1 MLAGFAVLFVCGW
14 FPVTLLAFI
23 GELSHVLNFL
33 IRELV
38 GFVVL
43 SSLSFC
49 LSVKLLISPLNLNE
63 NFAGNSW
70 LSVFPFH
77 HFKYIEPLTLL

>member
-38 GFVVL
+38 GFCGAEF
-43 SSLSFC
+43 S
-49 LSVKLLISPLNLNE
+49 
-63 NFAGNSW
+63 
-70 LSVFPFH
+70 
-77 HFKYIEPLTLL
+77 

>member
-49 LSVKLLISPLNLNE
+49 LFIKLLISTSNLNE
-63 NFAGNSW
+63 RLLGNVFLVVGSS
-70 LSVFPFH
+70 LS
-77 HFKYIEPLTLL
+77 PL